1 MSAKT
6 LKAPP
11 ISSQAMFY
19 WEKWEKEL
27 KVRST
32 GWGGS
37 VAVKRVDGELE
48 SKREKKDKIL
58 YNNGTALITSIATF
72 HLKKYYKEA

>member
-1 MSAKT
+1 M
-6 LKAPP
+6 
-11 ISSQAMFY
+11 
-19 WEKWEKEL
+19 
-27 KVRST
+27 
-32 GWGGS
+32 
-37 VAVKRVDGELE
+37 KRVDGELE